1 MENTYKEIF
10 GLDFQ
15 SEEIK
20 PKGLPVYMTAGRSFF
35 MMSREDVMFLLVRPS
50 EDERFGIIALEKQM
64 AQLSEKY
71 DMPVAFGFSTLTK
84 LQRAKL
90 LERNIPFITDNGQ
103 LFLPF
108 LGMMLNNSLKK
119 ERQPKREKMMP
130 ITQALFLFMLY
141 KSNGQP
147 VMKKDAAESLGVTRT
162 SITRASE
169 QLSSMGLISQEMRG
183 KEYYMQVEGNGLDL
197 YRKARPYLIT
207 PVQQILT
214 VESDDR
220 YQDYLVSGESA
231 LARTTMLN
239 EPKIPV
245 YAVYKADID
254 VSAVSQIDP
263 KWLPDSKPVCI
274 ELWKYDPVMFAVDG
288 VVDPI
293 SLSLCFEDNA
303 DERIEGATLEYL
315 EGYAW

>member
-1 MENTYKEIF
+1 MESTYKEIF

-15 SEEIK
+15 INKIK
-20 PKGLPVYMTAGRSFF
+20 PKGLPVYMTAERSFF
-35 MMSREDVMFLLVRPS
+35 MMSREDVKFLLVRPS
-50 EDERFGIIALEKQM
+50 EDERFGIIALEKQVT
-64 AQLSEKY
+64 QLSEKFE
-71 DMPVAFGFSTLTK
+71 MPVVFGFSALTK
-84 LQRAKL
+84 LQRDKL
-90 LERNIPFITDNGQ
+90 LEGNIPFITDNGQ

-108 LGMMLNNSLKK
+108 LGMMLNNLFKKEHQLKK
-119 ERQPKREKMMP
+119 EKMMP
-130 ITQALFLFMLY
+130 VTQALFLFLLY

-147 VMKKDAAESLGVTRT
+147 VMKKDAADSLGVTRT

-169 QLSSMGLISQEMRG
+169 QLAAMGLISQKMRG

-197 YRKARPYLIT
+197 YQKAKPYLIS

-231 LARTTMLN
+231 LAKATMLN

-245 YAVYKADID
+245 YAVYKGVIN
-254 VSAVSQIDP
+254 VKTVSQIDP
-263 KWLPDSKPVCI
+263 KWLPDSKPVRI
-274 ELWKYDPVMFAVDG
+274 ELWKYDPVMFAVNG
-288 VVDPI
+288 AVDPV

-303 DERIEGATLEYL
+303 DERIEGAIEEYL
-315 EGYAW
+315 EGFAW